1 MATEQHTDRP
11 DSPLADMKGLRATLP
26 VDAVNSLGDNANS
39 KSFPA
44 RGGQLSRSASTYSN
58 INGRGYNA
66 SNGEARS
73 VIHSAVSSRA
83 MRHSS
88 SRRRN
93 SFTSSFRTQAAA
105 ESTAQVEAKFFA
117 FMDMITTASREAIS
131 LKEMWSRM
139 AAERRDFAA
148 EREELLEQIEEVSTE
163 LETRRFEGSNNDN
176 ELGEHKGKLRAMAT
190 ELSAA
195 VSNLSIEKGKI
206 SDRDQHIDRLRN
218 ELLSIQEQSSK
229 FRTEVDRLRAESQ
242 SNETILKTL
251 EADRD
256 GAKQDAERYQ
266 RELHKTMH
274 ERAEITNKFDVANS
288 CLVSLRKEA
297 SVAAE
302 RLKRYEVDQDEKA
315 QEIVRI
321 KDELRKSRGREE
333 ETSQELQTISDKFS
347 YSTRE
352 VNKLRDSVRVVE
364 AERDELSH
372 TVDVKNREIK
382 TAIARHGETESLL
395 LAKTT
400 EFEHVKRELS
410 VLQEKLTSAEL
421 ERDDNHEALKHAREQ
436 HRLITISRDELEGDL
451 LTARG
456 KADAAQRQVTLSAA
470 MLSQTEQTLSE
481 TRSELSTLF
490 GTIKK
495 FEHEKIEW
503 QKKNGVLS
511 DQVIEL
517 KGSIVVLRSEI
528 QEAGE
533 TREGLQD
540 ELRHSRAELEEVV
553 ETITTTDDDSAAL
566 EFELES
572 MRTLLREAR
581 EQKEQAIAARTTADQ
596 ERDEAYAKYEEKCR
610 ELERFEE
617 SASAR
622 FHASSTGGSKVS
634 TTTSKRLVSRGSY
647 TE

>member
-1 MATEQHTDRP
+1 MATEQNTDRP

-39 KSFPA
+39 KSFSA

-58 INGRGYNA
+58 INGRGYNSSNA
-66 SNGEARS
+66 SANGEARS
-73 VIHSAVSSRA
+73 VIHSAVSNRA

-88 SRRRN
+88 SRRRS
-93 SFTSSFRTQAAA
+93 SFTSSFRHQAAA

-117 FMDMITTASREAIS
+117 FMDMITTASREAIT
-131 LKEMWSRM
+131 LKELWSRM

-176 ELGEHKGKLRAMAT
+176 EIGEHKGKLRAMAM

-195 VSNLSIEKGKI
+195 ISNLSIEK
-206 SDRDQHIDRLRN
+206 
-218 ELLSIQEQSSK
+218 
-229 FRTEVDRLRAESQ
+229 
-242 SNETILKTL
+242 
-251 EADRD
+251 ADRD

-274 ERAEITNKFDVANS
+274 ERAEITNKFDVASS

-333 ETSQELQTISDKFS
+333 EISQELQTISDKYS

-364 AERDELSH
+364 TERDELTH

-400 EFEHVKRELS
+400 EFEHVKREL
-410 VLQEKLTSAEL
+410 
-421 ERDDNHEALKHAREQ
+421 
-436 HRLITISRDELEGDL
+436 LITISRDELEGEL

-456 KADAAQRQVTLSAA
+456 KADAAQRQVTLTAT
-470 MLSQTEQTLSE
+470 MLTQAEQTLSE

-533 TREGLQD
+533 MREGLQD

-622 FHASSTGGSKVS
+622 FHASSSGGSKVS
-634 TTTSKRLVSRGSY
+634 TSTTKKLVSRGSY